1 MNKYVKKGLCLALA
15 TGLIASSF
23 AGCAKINYVTDGAI
37 QAIHEIK
44 DGSWQN
50 GGSDGATDGAEAG
63 AAEGDAAVID
73 EFVAGTY
80 GGVDFK
86 SVDDVVIY
94 YVEAYDYS
102 KSLTCQ
108 YKDKDGNTQTFYKL
122 LGEEDLQ
129 VGNIKIDGSSNSM
142 IDNLVPGIVGGIYNP
157 GLNGLVPST
166 NRDPKLDT
174 DEWDGNGES
183 LQTSRLVPED
193 ILAANVVDNGDGT
206 ITIQLQPKAVNMSMP
221 GKDAQGHVFQSLG
234 AIDATVDSIS
244 QLSWSQGTTADN
256 CKVDY
261 KGGVATVTIDTK
273 TKEIVKAEYEMKA
286 YVSVTHANILVI
298 KDKSASL
305 DVTMKWS
312 YPASAEYLMKSKGVT
327 LIG

>member
-1 MNKYVKKGLCLALA
+1 MNKYVKKGLCLVLA

-23 AGCAKINYVTDGAI
+23 AGCAKINYVTGGAI

-44 DGSWQN
+44 DGSWKN
-50 GGSDGATDGAEAG
+50 SD
-63 AAEGDAAVID
+63 EGDAAADPGADGTDASVID
-73 EFVAGTY
+73 EFVPDTY
-80 GGVDFK
+80 GGIEFK
-86 SVDDVVIY
+86 TVDDVVNF
-94 YVEAYDYS
+94 YVQAYDYS
-102 KSLTCQ
+102 KTLTCQ
-108 YKDKDGNTQTFYKL
+108 YKDADGNTQTFYKL
-122 LGEEDLQ
+122 LGEEDLK

-142 IDNLVPGIVGGIYNP
+142 IDNLVPTIVGSLYNP

-166 NRDPKLDT
+166 NRNPDLDT

-183 LQTSRLVPED
+183 LTTSRLVPED
-193 ILAANVVDNGDGT
+193 ILAANVADNGDGT
-206 ITIQLQPKAVNMSMP
+206 ITINLQPKAVNMSMP

-234 AIDATVDSIS
+234 AIDATVDNIS
-244 QLSWSQGTTADN
+244 QLSWSEGTTADN

-261 KGGVATVTIDTK
+261 RGGVATVTIDTK
-273 TKEIVKAEYEMKA
+273 TKEITKAEYLMKA

-305 DVTMKWS
+305 EVTMKWS
-312 YPASAEYLMKSKGVT
+312 YPASEKYLKESKGVT